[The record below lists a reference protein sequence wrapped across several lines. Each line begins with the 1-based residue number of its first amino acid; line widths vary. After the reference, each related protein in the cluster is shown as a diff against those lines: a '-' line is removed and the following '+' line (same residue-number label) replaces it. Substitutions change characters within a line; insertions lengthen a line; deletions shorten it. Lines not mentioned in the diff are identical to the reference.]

1 MPDWVAVDSF
11 VSNTSALPSDRPA
24 VGALDSLLGC
34 VKPIRHSLTYMTDI
48 VAAWVGAGAGRA
60 VETTR

>member
-11 VSNTSALPSDRPA
+11 VSNTMRLPSARLA
-24 VGALDSLLGC
+24 VGALDSLLGYVQHIC
-34 VKPIRHSLTYMTDI
+34 HSLKYMTDI
-48 VAAWVGAGAGRA
+48 LAAWVGAGAGRA